1 MLLDFL
7 HKQFYFSLTYL
18 LGVCALKVDE
28 SLAQPLTWSRKE
40 ALPSGVWDLEL
51 LDDSDDSGNDDEDDI
66 DSSARREYALVYA
79 PW

>member
-1 MLLDFL
+1 M
-7 HKQFYFSLTYL
+7 
-18 LGVCALKVDE
+18 
-28 SLAQPLTWSRKE
+28 TWSRKE